1 MGGISVH
8 HIVWFSLSYSWPASV
23 IVCSGARCD
32 YDAAFV
38 VPVACVVVPTRA
50 CDLARC
56 EQQAVILRALLLLI
70 CILVLIADVLTSLL
84 LRTQAAAE
92 YLLKCGLEGLK
103 GVVYLD
109 EMDRQMVLLRK
120 GLKVVKLADSGLA
133 WNERFTFYDQVC
145 RVLWLPRLYAAC
157 VLCAVCCVL
166 CGAVRCCVRCAVCG
180 VRCAESTRL
189 HRDACQWKRRAIR
202 IRRLCPGCT
211 LGLPGSAAEASHF
224 VDFLH
229 C

>member
-1 MGGISVH
+1 
-8 HIVWFSLSYSWPASV
+8 
-23 IVCSGARCD
+23 
-32 YDAAFV
+32 
-38 VPVACVVVPTRA
+38 
-50 CDLARC
+50 
-56 EQQAVILRALLLLI
+56 
-70 CILVLIADVLTSLL
+70 VLFADVLTSLL
-84 LRTQAAAE
+84 LRSQAAAE

-133 WNERFTFYDQVC
+133 WNERFTFYDQVRGVC
-145 RVLWLPRLYAAC
+145 AVWRMCCVAC
-157 VLCAVCCVL
+157 VLC
-166 CGAVRCCVRCAVCG
+166 GCVR
-180 VRCAESTRL
+180 SLTRF
-189 HRDACQWKRRAIR
+189 HRDAWQWKRRAIR